1 MTEKDVVLL
10 YFCSVSMFLAY
21 YNCPCKKACC
31 GKSLVY
37 GEYSSQAYLSQ
48 FHLCNLCDLYK

>member
-37 GEYSSQAYLSQ
+37 GEYSSQAYLS
-48 FHLCNLCDLYK
+48 